1 MSYDL
6 LVFDKRRPPT
16 NQSDFLDW
24 YNQRVEE
31 EDEGDISCVSEEMQ
45 IFFHSVRQIFPPM
58 NVKQNQIL
66 SKAAAER
73 LFLEF
78 FQNLETNGS
87 IKWVEMD
94 I

>member
-31 EDEGDISCVSEEMQ
+31 GGNGYIIRFQLVEEM
-45 IFFHSVRQIFPPM
+45 
-58 NVKQNQIL
+58 NEVKNWG
-66 SKAAAER
+66 EYYY
-73 LFLEF
+73 LF
-78 FQNLETNGS
+78 
-87 IKWVEMD
+87 
-94 I
+94 